1 MEIHVI
7 NLDRDV
13 EKWKLFNQQVL
24 NCDDLKFTRFKAIDG
39 NQRLDTIHVSKICND
54 LICNTGV
61 IGCAQSHISLW
72 KQLVNSHQPY
82 FIIMEDDAKFNV
94 KELNKV
100 LVSIDKFLSDNQGNF
115 ITSLMCIGPF
125 CNVGEKVKVGDYNAI
140 SSIFPLCTT
149 AYIITKGA
157 AEYLLSVMNNTVSY
171 HIDFEIAKHVLL
183 NDKVKYLVIT
193 PNIVTTQEVE
203 SSIGSCKKNSI
214 IFGWSKRMMW
224 YCNIPLWKYGNLY
237 TTLLLLLLLLFT
249 MIYIHRR
256 KIIYLFC
263 IIFILLELLIFSLT

>member
-13 EKWKLFNQQVL
+13 EKWKLFNQQIKS
-24 NCDDLKFTRFKAIDG
+24 DDLKFTRFKAIDG
-39 NQRLDTIHVSKICND
+39 NHRLDTIKVSKMCDD

-72 KQLVNSHQPY
+72 KQLVNSNQPY
-82 FIIMEDDAKFNV
+82 FIIFEDDAKFNV
-94 KELNKV
+94 KELTKV
-100 LVSIDKFLSDNQGNF
+100 LESVDKFIKENKGDF
-115 ITSLMCIGPF
+115 IISLMCIGPF
-125 CNVGEKVKVGDYNAI
+125 CNVGDKTNIGKYTAI

-183 NDKVKYLVIT
+183 NDKIKYLVIT
-193 PNIVTTQEVE
+193 SNIVTTQEVE

-214 IFGWSKRMMW
+214 VFGWSKRMMW

-237 TTLLLLLLLLFT
+237 FTFLLLLLILLTIIFT
-249 MIYIHRR
+249 CRR
-256 KIIYLFC
+256 KIIYIFC

>member
-7 NLDRDV
+7 NLDKDV
-13 EKWKLFNQQVL
+13 EKWKLFNQQIKD
-24 NCDDLKFTRFKAIDG
+24 CDNLKFTRFKAIDG
-39 NQRLDTIHVSKICND
+39 NNRLDTINVSKMCDD

-72 KQLVNSHQPY
+72 KQLVNSNKPY

-100 LVSIDKFLSDNQGNF
+100 LDNIDKFIKENSRDF
-115 ITSLMCIGPF
+115 IISLMCIGPF
-125 CNVGEKVKVGDYNAI
+125 CNVGEKVKVGKYTTI

-149 AYIITKGA
+149 AYVITKRA

-183 NDKVKYLVIT
+183 NDKIKYLVIT
-193 PNIVTTQEVE
+193 PNTVTTQEVE

-224 YCNIPLWKYGNLY
+224 YCNVPLWKYGNLY
-237 TTLLLLLLLLFT
+237 TTLLLLLLILFT
-249 MIYIHRR
+249 IIYTCRR
-256 KIIYLFC
+256 KIIYLFF
-263 IIFILLELLIFSLT
+263 IIFILLELFYFSLT